1 MAKINLCGAWKGKC
15 IFPNKEEFSYEG
27 TVPGS
32 AINDLITI
40 GKLPKNVFWEKNAD
54 SVVEY
59 ENCDYVYT
67 KKFNFS
73 GNVKRARL
81 VFERIDTYCDVFLNG
96 VKIHHSENGNIK
108 HVIPVADSIKEG
120 ENLLEVKLYSPVEW
134 VKDMPLHG
142 GAFTCERMNT
152 RRTQCTYSWDWVA
165 RFVTCGLG
173 KCWIETY
180 EEEELFTDD
189 VYIVTL
195 DADSESA
202 TVRADVGFAEKY
214 NGRLLTFSLIA
225 PDGKTACKVER
236 FCKEPFIRTYFD
248 VPNPQLW
255 YPLGYGEQ
263 PLYTFILSDGD
274 KVVYTEKIGVRTV
287 KIMQLPDEE
296 GSVNYEK
303 CLSVKNKEWDFNE
316 AFSGFILKVNGVK
329 ISCKGANWVPCEPF
343 TTGDVSEKQ
352 TEILELCAEAGLNMI
367 RIWGGGA
374 FESKHF
380 YDECSRLGI
389 TVTQDFLMACGS
401 YPEDED
407 WFIEELKKEAKYAAR
422 LMRNQPCLMWWS
434 GDNENAVNGC
444 DTDENYQG
452 RRSAYEGIAPILYNE
467 DPMRR
472 FLPSSPFGGKKY
484 ASNTVGTT
492 HNTQYLGEMFGYFLQ
507 DDCSDYKEF
516 FKKFRA
522 RFIAEEPQMGAIS
535 LPSLKKIMGD
545 EYIYEGDEMWLYH
558 TKTNPCLPHE
568 LYEYIVGF
576 ARAVLGD
583 FKDGKDRV
591 FKFRYI
597 QYEWIRVVMEQM
609 RREKG
614 FCSGIVYWML
624 NDCWPAASGWSLID
638 FYNLPKDAYY
648 SFKRCAK
655 PVVSSIDKE
664 NGAYY
669 VYVSN
674 DSPVPQKVRG
684 LVSLIKNGRETGKTW
699 EINALVGTE
708 KAELAQKI
716 GVELE
721 EGDVLVCNIFG
732 DWGTDR
738 AFYKKGALPLVETA
752 VDYSINEVE
761 KTMTFSSKSYVHAV
775 TVSGNAVFEDNCFS
789 LMPGESK
796 TVSYEL
802 KKDGNEAEFTVE
814 AYTL

>member
-1 MAKINLCGAWKGKC
+1 
-15 IFPNKEEFSYEG
+15 
-27 TVPGS
+27 
-32 AINDLITI
+32 
-40 GKLPKNVFWEKNAD
+40 
-54 SVVEY
+54 
-59 ENCDYVYT
+59 
-67 KKFNFS
+67 
-73 GNVKRARL
+73 
-81 VFERIDTYCDVFLNG
+81 
-96 VKIHHSENGNIK
+96 
-108 HVIPVADSIKEG
+108 
-120 ENLLEVKLYSPVEW
+120 
-134 VKDMPLHG
+134 
-142 GAFTCERMNT
+142 
-152 RRTQCTYSWDWVA
+152 
-165 RFVTCGLG
+165 
-173 KCWIETY
+173 
-180 EEEELFTDD
+180 
-189 VYIVTL
+189 
-195 DADSESA
+195 
-202 TVRADVGFAEKY
+202 
-214 NGRLLTFSLIA
+214 
-225 PDGKTACKVER
+225 
-236 FCKEPFIRTYFD
+236 
-248 VPNPQLW
+248 
-255 YPLGYGEQ
+255 
-263 PLYTFILSDGD
+263 
-274 KVVYTEKIGVRTV
+274 
-287 KIMQLPDEE
+287 
-296 GSVNYEK
+296 
-303 CLSVKNKEWDFNE
+303 
-316 AFSGFILKVNGVK
+316 
-329 ISCKGANWVPCEPF
+329 
-343 TTGDVSEKQ
+343 
-352 TEILELCAEAGLNMI
+352 MI

-655 PVVSSIDKE
+655 PVVSSIDK
-664 NGAYY
+664 
-669 VYVSN
+669 
-674 DSPVPQKVRG
+674 
-684 LVSLIKNGRETGKTW
+684 
-699 EINALVGTE
+699 
-708 KAELAQKI
+708 
-716 GVELE
+716 
-721 EGDVLVCNIFG
+721 
-732 DWGTDR
+732 
-738 AFYKKGALPLVETA
+738 
-752 VDYSINEVE
+752 
-761 KTMTFSSKSYVHAV
+761 
-775 TVSGNAVFEDNCFS
+775 
-789 LMPGESK
+789 
-796 TVSYEL
+796 
-802 KKDGNEAEFTVE
+802 
-814 AYTL
+814 